1 MRATTISA
9 LFAVLLMLP
18 AFAFAQ
24 DTTPST
30 SPELRQ
36 ELKQKRYLVLPKP
49 SPETVS
55 RDTDQAIND
64 MPGHT
69 DQLIRDSR
77 ERPLSRPELDSS
89 VVNGIQADRALRL
102 PHR

>member
-1 MRATTISA
+1 MRALTVPA
-9 LFAVLLMLP
+9 LLAAALTL
-18 AFAFAQ
+18 AACASAQ
-24 DTTPST
+24 DTAPST

-55 RDTDQAIND
+55 KDTDQAIND

-77 ERPLSRPELDSS
+77 QRPLSRPELDSS
-89 VVNGIQADRALRL
+89 VVNDIQADRALRL